1 MNKLKQLTIVLL
13 LLAVTFGLIPAPI
26 MAQEGAACD
35 ADVIVQGDDWLSKIA
50 DKFLGDPLA
59 FPAIVEATN
68 TAAAA
73 DESYAQIDNPDII
86 EIGWK
91 LCIPAAEAAQ

>member
-13 LLAVTFGLIPAPI
+13 LLAVTFGLIPALI

-50 DKFLGDPLA
+50 DKFLGDPLS
-59 FPAIVEATN
+59 TN
-68 TAAAA
+68 KKILV
-73 DESYAQIDNPDII
+73 DEMGHLY
-86 EIGWK
+86 
-91 LCIPAAEAAQ
+91 